1 MTQLTTAKG
10 ITYFHIVHL
19 KWLQRVGAKE
29 IKETN
34 HSKIEIK
41 FYYLSTTTEML
52 EKISI
57 IHLERNLL
65 EKKKRYFNE
74 KFFINI
80 SFFSQVL
87 Q

>member
-41 FYYLSTTTEML
+41 LYYLSTTTEML

-65 EKKKRYFNE
+65 KKKKDILTKN
-74 KFFINI
+74 
-80 SFFSQVL
+80 SS
-87 Q
+87 

>member
-52 EKISI
+52 EKSPLFILKEI
-57 IHLERNLL
+57 CW
-65 EKKKRYFNE
+65 KKKRYFNE

>member
-10 ITYFHIVHL
+10 ITYFHVVHL
-19 KWLQRVGAKE
+19 KWLQRAGAKE

-41 FYYLSTTTEML
+41 LYYLSTTTEML

-65 EKKKRYFNE
+65 EKKRYFNE

>member
-52 EKISI
+52 E
-57 IHLERNLL
+57 NLHYSSWKKSAG
-65 EKKKRYFNE
+65 KKKRYFNE

>member
-1 MTQLTTAKG
+1 MTQLTTVKG

-41 FYYLSTTTEML
+41 LYYLSTTTEML
-52 EKISI
+52 EK
-57 IHLERNLL
+57 NLHYPSWKKSAG
-65 EKKKRYFNE
+65 KKKDILMKN
-74 KFFINI
+74 
-80 SFFSQVL
+80 SS
-87 Q
+87 